1 MLWGRLGQPGRG
13 DKDPG
18 VVWCGVVVHPCYPL
32 SHGVWGGSE
41 DCHCDPPDAPHS
53 LDPNPLERHT
63 FWSLAVGGIFMM
75 LSLYGVNQAQVQRYL
90 SARSEREAKL

>member
-1 MLWGRLGQPGRG
+1 MG
-13 DKDPG
+13 
-18 VVWCGVVVHPCYPL
+18 CGVPMRT
-32 SHGVWGGSE
+32 
-41 DCHCDPPDAPHS
+41 CHRDPPGPPHS

-63 FWSLAVGGIFMM
+63 FWSLAVGGVFMM

>member
-1 MLWGRLGQPGRG
+1 MLWGRSGQPGVGER
-13 DKDPG
+13 DPC
-18 VVWCGVVVHPCYPL
+18 VVWQSIPVTLFPLGCVVPVRTCY
-32 SHGVWGGSE
+32 H
-41 DCHCDPPDAPHS
+41 DPPGPPRS